1 MADYGLLGGV
11 AEGLKSALG
20 SYQDEKKRQDEL
32 GLKKK
37 MFAAELAGKDLVEN
51 SSGGYERSQDY
62 QQDQAYKRLSEDAGL
77 IGKNYKRGQYNPETR
92 SFALE
97 ETPDAE
103 LNRNKTRAEIAK
115 LLADADKTG
124 KEASTDT
131 PGKRPNA
138 DMYKA
143 AGFGLRLSQSED
155 IFDKLQASGYDP
167 TSKKNWIQRT
177 FIPDAMGGLKDPEL
191 QAQEQAERN
200 FVNATLRRE
209 SGAAISPS
217 EFENARKQ
225 YLPQPGDGPDVLAQK
240 KANRMA
246 VRATFDAEGGK
257 ANESIQTSLSRIT
270 GGDDGS
276 GGLLKTKE
284 IPVGKTQRNP
294 KTGQVRTWNGK
305 SWEIK

>member
-37 MFAAELAGKDLVEN
+37 MFAAELAGKGLAETSD
-51 SSGGYERSQDY
+51 GGFDY
-62 QQDQAYKRLSEDAGL
+62 TSDYKKDKGLDRLSKTSGL
-77 IGKNYKRGQYNPETR
+77 LKEGYKPSYSETTGEWTT
-92 SFALE
+92 E
-97 ETPDAE
+97 ETPDVE

-115 LLADADKTG
+115 LMADADKAG
-124 KEASTDT
+124 KETSSDA

-177 FIPDAMGGLKDPEL
+177 FVPDALGGLKDAEL

-257 ANESIQTSLSRIT
+257 ANESIQTSLNRIT
-270 GGDDGS
+270 GGQDDS